1 MTFPLWFATANC
13 PSTWLE
19 AWAAPT
25 KIAKFVAVCKNAED
39 LIAQPK
45 SGRGELQEMPV
56 RIAEIDAVAA
66 TRPFGAPLDL
76 DAGTAQPLFP
86 RRQLIGEG
94 LQEPPVRA

>member
-25 KIAKFVAVCKNAED
+25 KIAKFVSVCKNAED

-45 SGRGELQEMPV
+45 SRRGKLQKMPV
-56 RIAEIDAVAA
+56 RIAEVDDEAA
-66 TRPFGAPLDL
+66 RRPLGAPLYL
-76 DAGTAQPLFP
+76 VAGTAQPLLP
-86 RRQLIGEG
+86 GRQLIGRYRRRRHG
-94 LQEPPVRA
+94 C